1 MMVEPTGAGEVRQDG
16 STGRLHVS
24 LITRQ
29 ASQAN
34 GTAGLSTQER
44 AQQVAEYLRARQLA
58 AQAQLAPLAAN
69 AQVAARQG
77 IYGARVWTAPRLDLA
92 AQALQEQWA
101 PRIAAALS
109 AYARRIEPAKP
120 PRRRWP
126 MFVGGAVL
134 IAGGATAAVIIMN
147 RRNSAPATEA
157 GAPGEAAD
165 SADTP
170 REMAAADVNGQG
182 QAT

>member
-1 MMVEPTGAGEVRQDG
+1 MSRT
-16 STGRLHVS
+16 STK
-24 LITRQ
+24 Q

-34 GTAGLSTQER
+34 GVSGQSAQER
-44 AQQVAEYLRARQLA
+44 ARQVAEYLRARQLA
-58 AQAQLAPLAAN
+58 AQTQLAPLAAN

-77 IYGARVWTAPRLDLA
+77 VYGARVWTAPRLDVM

-109 AYARRIEPAKP
+109 AYARRIEPIPAKP

-126 MFVGGAVL
+126 AVVGGVVL
-134 IAGGATAAVIIMN
+134 IAGGATAAVVIMN
-147 RRNSAPATEA
+147 RRNSVPATET
-157 GAPGEAAD
+157 GEPGEAAD
-165 SADTP
+165 SAGAP

>member
-1 MMVEPTGAGEVRQDG
+1 MSRT
-16 STGRLHVS
+16 T
-24 LITRQ
+24 TKQ

-34 GTAGLSTQER
+34 GVSGQSAQER
-44 AQQVAEYLRARQLA
+44 ARQVAEYLRARQLA
-58 AQAQLAPLAAN
+58 AQTQLAPLAAN

-77 IYGARVWTAPRLDLA
+77 VYGARVWTAPRLDLM

-109 AYARRIEPAKP
+109 AYARRIEPIPAKP

-126 MFVGGAVL
+126 AVVGGVVL
-134 IAGGATAAVIIMN
+134 IAGGATAAVVIMN
-147 RRNSAPATEA
+147 RRNSVPATET
-157 GAPGEAAD
+157 GEPGEAAD
-165 SADTP
+165 SAGAP

>member
-1 MMVEPTGAGEVRQDG
+1 M
-16 STGRLHVS
+16 S
-24 LITRQ
+24 LITKQ
-29 ASQAN
+29 ASEAN

-69 AQVAARQG
+69 AQMAARQG
-77 IYGARVWTAPRLDLA
+77 VYGARGWTAPRLDLM

-101 PRIAAALS
+101 PRIAAAMS
-109 AYARRIEPAKP
+109 AYARRIEPVPAKP

-126 MFVGGAVL
+126 AVVGGVVL
-134 IAGGATAAVIIMN
+134 IAGGAAAAVIIVT
-147 RRNSAPATEA
+147 RRNSAQVTEA
-157 GAPGEAAD
+157 AEPGEAAD
-165 SADTP
+165 SADSS

>member
-1 MMVEPTGAGEVRQDG
+1 M
-16 STGRLHVS
+16 S
-24 LITRQ
+24 LITKQ

-34 GTAGLSTQER
+34 GTSAQASQEWAR
-44 AQQVAEYLRARQLA
+44 QAAQYLRARQLA
-58 AQAQLAPLAAN
+58 AQTQLAPLAAN
-69 AQVAARQG
+69 ARVATQQG
-77 IYGARVWTAPRLDLA
+77 VHGARAWTAPRLDLM

-101 PRIAAALS
+101 PRMAAALS
-109 AYARRIEPAKP
+109 AYARRVDPVPVKP

-126 MFVGGAVL
+126 AVAAGVVV
-134 IAGGATAAVIIMN
+134 IAGGTAAAVVIMS
-147 RRNSAPATEA
+147 RRNSAPATEP
-157 GAPGEAAD
+157 GEPGEAAG

>member
-1 MMVEPTGAGEVRQDG
+1 
-16 STGRLHVS
+16 VS
-24 LITRQ
+24 LISTKQ

-34 GTAGLSTQER
+34 GTAGLSAQER
-44 AQQVAEYLRARQLA
+44 AHQAAEYLRARQLA

-77 IYGARVWTAPRLDLA
+77 IYGARVWTAPRLDLM

-109 AYARRIEPAKP
+109 AYARRIEPIPAKP

-126 MFVGGAVL
+126 AVVGGVVL

-147 RRNSAPATEA
+147 RRNPVPATET
-157 GAPGEAAD
+157 GEPGEAAG

-170 REMAAADVNGQG
+170 REMAAADTVGADVNGQG
-182 QAT
+182 QGT

>member
-1 MMVEPTGAGEVRQDG
+1 
-16 STGRLHVS
+16 VS
-24 LITRQ
+24 LISTKQ

-34 GTAGLSTQER
+34 GTAGLSAQER
-44 AQQVAEYLRARQLA
+44 ARLAAEYLRARQLA

-77 IYGARVWTAPRLDLA
+77 VYGARVWTAPRLDLM

-109 AYARRIEPAKP
+109 AYARRIEPVPAKP

-126 MFVGGAVL
+126 AVVGGVVL
-134 IAGGATAAVIIMN
+134 IAGGATAAVVIMN
-147 RRNSAPATEA
+147 RRNSVPATET
-157 GAPGEAAD
+157 GEPGEAE
-165 SADTP
+165 SADAP
-170 REMAAADVNGQG
+170 RDMAAADVNGQG

>member
-1 MMVEPTGAGEVRQDG
+1 
-16 STGRLHVS
+16 VS
-24 LITRQ
+24 RITTKQ

-34 GTAGLSTQER
+34 GVAGQSAQER
-44 AQQVAEYLRARQLA
+44 ARQVAEYLRARQLA
-58 AQAQLAPLAAN
+58 AQTQLAPLAAN

-77 IYGARVWTAPRLDLA
+77 VYGARVWTAPRLDLM

-109 AYARRIEPAKP
+109 AYARRIEPIPAKP

-126 MFVGGAVL
+126 AVVGGVVL
-134 IAGGATAAVIIMN
+134 IAGGATAAVVIMN
-147 RRNSAPATEA
+147 RRNSVPATET
-157 GAPGEAAD
+157 GEPSEAAD
-165 SADTP
+165 SADTQ

>member
-1 MMVEPTGAGEVRQDG
+1 M
-16 STGRLHVS
+16 S
-24 LITRQ
+24 LTTKQ

-44 AQQVAEYLRARQLA
+44 AQQAAEYLRARQLA

-77 IYGARVWTAPRLDLA
+77 VYGARAWTAPRLDLM

-101 PRIAAALS
+101 PKAAAALA
-109 AYARRIEPAKP
+109 AYARRVDPVPPKP

-126 MFVGGAVL
+126 AVVGGVVL

-147 RRNSAPATEA
+147 RRNSAPVTEA
-157 GAPGEAAD
+157 AEPDQAA
-165 SADTP
+165 SPADTP
-170 REMAAADVNGQG
+170 PEMAAADVNGQS
-182 QAT
+182 QPT

>member
-1 MMVEPTGAGEVRQDG
+1 VSRT
-16 STGRLHVS
+16 STK
-24 LITRQ
+24 Q

-34 GTAGLSTQER
+34 GVSGQSAQER
-44 AQQVAEYLRARQLA
+44 ARQVAEYLRARQLA
-58 AQAQLAPLAAN
+58 AQTQLAPLAAN

-77 IYGARVWTAPRLDLA
+77 VYGARVWTAPRLDVM

-101 PRIAAALS
+101 PKMAAALS
-109 AYARRIEPAKP
+109 AYARRVDPVPKP

-126 MFVGGAVL
+126 AVVGGVVL
-134 IAGGATAAVIIMN
+134 IAGGATAAVVIMN
-147 RRNSAPATEA
+147 RRNSVPATET
-157 GAPGEAAD
+157 GEPGEAAD
-165 SADTP
+165 SAGAP